1 VFTNNKGTTALQ
13 KGQQTNFAMQP
24 VRSSNFFCTVPH
36 KKAEEYKYNNNK
48 KKKKTTEP

>member
-24 VRSSNFFCTVPH
+24 GQSSNFFLWSGTAQ
-36 KKAEEYKYNNNK
+36 KRKADEYKYDNK
-48 KKKKTTEP
+48 NKIN